1 MASKTIRELAEELQ
15 VSKSYIDKIIRTLG
29 MHTELDKV
37 GNKYVISNSQQK
49 LISERIVANK
59 PGDESNTSTHT
70 LEYKKLN
77 EEVDFLRN
85 QLEIKAN
92 ELERMQKLLDQQQQ
106 LQLKTQEMLEEKT
119 LLLETTQN
127 KKWWKFWI

>member
-49 LISERIVANK
+49 LISERILVNK

-70 LEYKKLN
+70 LGYKKLN

-119 LLLETTQN
+119 LLLETEKS
-127 KKWWKFWI
+127 KKWWRFWI

>member
-1 MASKTIRELAEELQ
+1 MASKTIRELAEDLQ
-15 VSKSYIDKIIRTLG
+15 VSKSYIDKIIRSLS

-37 GNKYVISNSQQK
+37 GNKYVISKVQQK
-49 LISERIVANK
+49 LISEQITSNK
-59 PGDESNTSTHT
+59 KDKLSNTSTHT
-70 LEYKKLN
+70 IEYEKMG

-85 QLEIKAN
+85 QLKIKAN

-119 LLLETTQN
+119 LLLETE
-127 KKWWKFWI
+127 KSKRWWKFWS